1 MKIVVIGGSGLIGS
15 KLVSDLRSRGHEV
28 LAASP
33 DSGVNTITDEGL
45 AEALV
50 DTQVVVDVSNSPSFE
65 DKAVMEFF
73 QTSGRNLIAAETMN
87 VITACPSQQRRR
99 VSARRGTVSEDA
111 LSTRSCAKPL
121 LLTPRRR
128 RVPISY
134 TTRRWAGI
142 RPKRRSDSV
151 TRSPTPH
158 HAANAPIRANIL
170 RGEQS

>member
-33 DSGVNTITDEGL
+33 DSGVNTITDEAL

-73 QTSGRNLIAAETMN
+73 QTSGRNLIAAETTN

-99 VSARRGTVSEDA
+99 VSARRGTVSEGA

-121 LLTPRRR
+121 LPTPRL
-128 RVPISY
+128 SQSAEQLHDEAMGGH
-134 TTRRWAGI
+134 TS
-142 RPKRRSDSV
+142 KRRSDS
-151 TRSPTPH
+151 
-158 HAANAPIRANIL
+158 
-170 RGEQS
+170 